1 MKNNETNDPTR
12 FACWDCSKE
21 FEKTTKRT
29 IIDKGTQ
36 TSVCNKCYSL
46 RLEQKKNNERKTN

>member
-1 MKNNETNDPTR
+1 MQKETNDTTR

-29 IIDKGTQ
+29 IIDEGTQ

-46 RLEQKKNNERKTN
+46 RLEQKKNNG